1 MSQSVSQC
9 PILSLVGIKTQQEL
23 ILLFTLIPE
32 VHIIFLVFLSNSH
45 EYLKRQN
52 IYKSN

>member
-1 MSQSVSQC
+1 MSQS
-9 PILSLVGIKTQQEL
+9 PILSVVGITTQQEL
-23 ILLFTLIPE
+23 IALFTLIPE

-45 EYLKRQN
+45 EYLKKQN